1 MMSRRRMHHA
11 IASRATLL
19 PVAVAS
25 LLVSACTDRTATPGG
40 LAEWTVGA
48 TPTLAITS
56 DDAQG
61 EPQIGAAEGAT
72 RLPDGSI
79 LVADRG
85 LFALRWFDS
94 TGTLVR
100 SLGREGKGPNEF
112 EYIADLYR
120 CGDSVFVNEITK
132 AKPWLVFTL
141 DGTMARDFAF
151 DSPQGIPTYRTTCNA
166 NGQFLHMGWERRDRD
181 RAPELGRQRS
191 MVPYWISGADG
202 VSTATLGDLPSS
214 ERLVSPNGSRPH
226 PLGREPVLAIGRDR
240 AYVGT
245 ADSFTVRTFTL
256 AGEPLESL
264 RYDDTD
270 LRTTPDDVER
280 YKYRDTVGR
289 TDARKESA
297 LRDWATLE
305 FPPTVPAYD
314 QLLVDARDH
323 VWVRRLPRR
332 IGADAEWI
340 VFAPDGA
347 PAARVTLPGD
357 LTVHEVGDEYIAG
370 IRTDAADGG
379 QIVEVYSLRRTP

>member
-1 MMSRRRMHHA
+1 MRRTRK
-11 IASRATLL
+11 LL
-19 PVAVAS
+19 AVLCTAWAM
-25 LLVSACTDRTATPGG
+25 ACDAAPTPEAG
-40 LAEWTVGA
+40 LTEWTVNP
-48 TPTLAITS
+48 TPLLAITG
-56 DDAQG
+56 DNAQG
-61 EPQIGAAEGAT
+61 EPQIGAAEGVT
-72 RLPDGSI
+72 RLPDGSV

-94 TGTLVR
+94 RGSLVR

-112 EYIADLYR
+112 EYIAELYR
-120 CGDSVFVNEITK
+120 CGDSVFVKEITK

-151 DSPQGIPTYRTTCNA
+151 DSPQGIPTYRTTCNSS
-166 NGQFLHMGWERRDRD
+166 GQFLHMGWERIRDLQ
-181 RAPELGRQRS
+181 PGRRRG

-202 VSTATLGDLPSS
+202 VSTASLGDLPSS

-226 PLGREPVLAIGRDR
+226 PLGREPVLAIGRER

-270 LRTTPDDVER
+270 LRTTPDDIER
-280 YKYRDTVGR
+280 YKYLDTVGQSN
-289 TDARKESA
+289 ASKQSA
-297 LRDWATLE
+297 LSDWATLE

-314 QLLVDARDH
+314 RLLVDARDH
-323 VWVRRLPRR
+323 LWVRRLPRR
-332 IGADAEWI
+332 IGAEAEWI
-340 VFAPDGA
+340 VFTPDGT
-347 PAARVTLPGD
+347 PTARVTVPGD
-357 LTVHEVGDEYIAG
+357 LTVYEIGAEYISG

-379 QIVEVYSLRRTP
+379 QVVEVYSLRRTP

>member
-1 MMSRRRMHHA
+1 MMSRRPMHRTA
-11 IASRATLL
+11 VSRATLL
-19 PVAVAS
+19 PIAVAS
-25 LLVSACTDRTATPGG
+25 LLVSACADTAATPGG

-48 TPTLAITS
+48 TPTLAITG
-56 DDAQG
+56 DNAQG
-61 EPQIGAAEGAT
+61 EPQIGSAEGVT
-72 RLPDGSI
+72 RLPDGSV

-100 SLGREGKGPNEF
+100 SVGREGKGPGEF
-112 EYIADLYR
+112 EYIARLFR

-141 DGTMARDFAF
+141 DGTMAREFAF
-151 DSPQGIPTYRTTCNA
+151 DSPQGISTYRTTCNSR
-166 NGQFLHMGWERRDRD
+166 GQFLHMGWERIRDME
-181 RAPELGRQRS
+181 PGRRRG

-202 VSTATLGDLPSS
+202 ISTATLGDLPGS

-226 PLGREPVLAIGRDR
+226 PLGREPVLAIGQDR

-256 AGEPLESL
+256 NGEPLESL

-270 LRTTPDDVER
+270 LRTTPDDIER
-280 YKYRDTVGR
+280 YKYLDTVGR
-289 TDARKESA
+289 SNARKESA

-314 QLLVDARDH
+314 RLLVDARDH
-323 VWVRRLPRR
+323 VWVRRLPRG

-347 PAARVTLPGD
+347 PASRVTLPGD
-357 LTVHEVGDEYIAG
+357 LTVYEVGDEYIAG

>member
-1 MMSRRRMHHA
+1 MMSRRRTPHA
-11 IASRATLL
+11 ITSHAALL
-19 PVAVAS
+19 PIAVAS
-25 LLVSACTDRTATPGG
+25 LLVSACADRTPTPGG

-48 TPTLAITS
+48 TPTLAITG
-56 DDAQG
+56 DDAGGQ
-61 EPQIGAAEGAT
+61 PQIGAAEGVT
-72 RLPDGSI
+72 RLPDGSV

-100 SLGREGKGPNEF
+100 SVGREGKGPNEF
-112 EYIADLYR
+112 EYIAELYR

-132 AKPWLVFTL
+132 ARPWLVYTL
-141 DGTMARDFAF
+141 GGTMARDFAF
-151 DSPQGIPTYRTTCNA
+151 DSPQGISTYRTTCNA

-181 RAPELGRQRS
+181 RAPQLGRQRG

-202 VSTATLGDLPSS
+202 VSTATLGDLPGS
-214 ERLVSPNGSRPH
+214 ERLVSPYGSGPH

-256 AGEPLESL
+256 NGEPLESL

-270 LRTTPDDVER
+270 LRTTPEDIER
-280 YKYRDTVGR
+280 YKYLDTVGR
-289 TDARKESA
+289 SNARKESA
-297 LRDWATLE
+297 VREWATLE

-314 QLLVDARDH
+314 RLLVDARDH
-323 VWVRRLPRR
+323 VWVRRLPRG

-340 VFAPDGA
+340 VFAPGGA
-347 PAARVTLPGD
+347 PVARVTLPGD
-357 LTVHEVGDEYIAG
+357 LAVHEVRDGYISG

-379 QIVEVYSLRRTP
+379 QVVEVYSLRRTP

>member
-1 MMSRRRMHHA
+1 MRRSREVMA
-11 IASRATLL
+11 VCCASFAL
-19 PVAVAS
+19 
-25 LLVSACTDRTATPGG
+25 ACDAAPTPEAG
-40 LAEWTVGA
+40 LTEWTVGA
-48 TPTLAITS
+48 TPILAITS
-56 DDAQG
+56 DDALG

-72 RLPDGSI
+72 RLPDGSV

-100 SLGREGKGPNEF
+100 SVGREGKGPGEF
-112 EYIADLYR
+112 EYIARLFR

-132 AKPWLVFTL
+132 AKPWLVYAL
-141 DGTMARDFAF
+141 DGTMARDFSF
-151 DSPQGIPTYRTTCNA
+151 DSPQGISTYRTTCNA
-166 NGQFLHMGWERRDRD
+166 NGQFLHMGWERIRDMQ
-181 RAPELGRQRS
+181 PGRRRG

-202 VSTATLGDLPSS
+202 VSTATLGDLPGS
-214 ERLVSPNGSRPH
+214 ERLVSPNGSGPH
-226 PLGREPVLAIGRDR
+226 PLGREPVLAMGRDR

-256 AGEPLESL
+256 NGEPVESL

-270 LRTTPDDVER
+270 LRTTPDDIER

-289 TDARKESA
+289 TDARKENA
-297 LRDWATLE
+297 LREWATLE

-314 QLLVDARDH
+314 RLLVDARDH

-332 IGADAEWI
+332 IGAEAEWI

-347 PAARVTLPGD
+347 PAARVSLPGD
-357 LTVHEVGDEYIAG
+357 LTVYEVGDEYITG